1 MIALRPIH
9 NQAVEEGD
17 VDDGSRDLL
26 IFAGREIDM
35 WMLAL
40 GQVRREC
47 FTHFAISMSCPGSL
61 MFMNRHILR
70 GAGAEGDQS
79 LLESGYSEA
88 VLARGASR
96 LKGG

>member
-61 MFMNRHILR
+61 MFMNRHIFL

-88 VLARGASR
+88 VLARRAACR
-96 LKGG
+96 EGG

>member
-1 MIALRPIH
+1 VPASQGANVIALRPIH

-40 GQVRREC
+40 GQVR
-47 FTHFAISMSCPGSL
+47 I
-61 MFMNRHILR
+61 
-70 GAGAEGDQS
+70 
-79 LLESGYSEA
+79 
-88 VLARGASR
+88 
-96 LKGG
+96 